1 MTNAEMESFLDTSD
15 AWIRE
20 RTGIEQRHLV
30 ADGEGTGDLAERA
43 ARKAIEAAG
52 IEPSDIDLIVLGT
65 TTPDRI
71 YPATACQLRR
81 G

>member
-1 MTNAEMESFLDTSD
+1 MHGYASEPVLSSVIWSQTA
-15 AWIRE
+15 
-20 RTGIEQRHLV
+20 
-30 ADGEGTGDLAERA
+30 GTDLAERA

-52 IEPSDIDLIVLGT
+52 IEPRDIDLIVLGT

-71 YPATACQLRR
+71 YPATAASSRR